1 MVIQDWFSLGQ
12 TILIFLQ
19 SKGLWRDKHHKI
31 RDIICSDHCYML
43 TAYKCTW
50 CTVSF
55 QLLVFECFY
64 HQFLDFFFFYCELY
78 KGNNV
83 WEFQRPCFNK
93 FQVWYYRKEMTK
105 ACSGFWYSFHLPSHW
120 ENKSANQ
127 QLEVILNWYGF
138 DNISDPFSVWF
149 SGVLI
154 CHGILCL
161 VFFLFSF
168 LTWVP
173 LLLLTLIQGKNL
185 VLEGHML
192 SNGFSGRLCFSP
204 VNFAN
209 AGWISDVLPCLPV
222 PLTWVLFTCHFL
234 SGIIVH
240 CSNWTV
246 SAHCGY
252 GGDV

>member
-1 MVIQDWFSLGQ
+1 MLLSP
-12 TILIFLQ
+12 ILRF
-19 SKGLWRDKHHKI
+19 
-31 RDIICSDHCYML
+31 
-43 TAYKCTW
+43 
-50 CTVSF
+50 
-55 QLLVFECFY
+55 
-64 HQFLDFFFFYCELY
+64 FFFFYCELY

-154 CHGILCL
+154 SHGILCL

-246 SAHCGY
+246 SAHYGY
-252 GGDV
+252 RGDV